1 MAADNKVK
9 DRLLDTIKSKAEE
22 AGYEVIILL
31 SNGIRIYRL
40 LLDGLGASQDGLAV
54 LELNFLDDTDMGLEA
69 DEGILQF
76 FVTFDVELDK
86 SRLTQILAALN
97 KINMVTTF
105 GAFQLYTDEWQLYY
119 RYTQLVKLD
128 EAGVPADAMKVL
140 NWIMAFVDDAYDN
153 IKELAGGRF

>member
-31 SNGIRIYRL
+31 SNGTRIYRL

-128 EAGVPADAMKVL
+128 ETGVPDDVMKVL
-140 NWIMAFVDDAYDN
+140 NWIMAFADDAYDN

>member
-105 GAFQLYTDEWQLYY
+105 GAFQMYADEWQLYY

-128 EAGVPADAMKVL
+128 EAGVPADAMRVL

-153 IKELAGGRF
+153 ITELAGGRF

>member
-54 LELNFLDDTDMGLEA
+54 LELNFLDDTEMGLEA

-128 EAGVPADAMKVL
+128 ETGVPDDAMKVL
-140 NWIMAFVDDAYDN
+140 TWIMAFAVGAYDN
-153 IKELAGGRF
+153 ITELAGGRF

>member
-1 MAADNKVK
+1 MVAYNNKE
-9 DRLLDTIKSKAEE
+9 RLLDTIKSRAEE
-22 AGYEVIILL
+22 AGYEVMVLL
-31 SNGIRIYRL
+31 SNGTRIYRL

-76 FVTFDVELDK
+76 FVTFDVEIDK
-86 SRLTQILAALN
+86 SRFTKILDALN

-119 RYTQLVKLD
+119 RYTQLIRLD
-128 EAGVPADAMKVL
+128 EDGVPTDVMKVL
-140 NWIMAFVDDAYDN
+140 NWIMTFADDAYDN
-153 IKELAGGRF
+153 ITELAGGKF

>member
-31 SNGIRIYRL
+31 SNEIRIYRL

-54 LELNFLDDTDMGLEA
+54 LELNFLDDTEMGLEA

-76 FVTFDVELDK
+76 FVTFDVEIDK

-128 EAGVPADAMKVL
+128 ETGVPDDVMKVL
-140 NWIMAFVDDAYDN
+140 NWIMAFADDAYDN
-153 IKELAGGRF
+153 ITELAGGRF

>member
-31 SNGIRIYRL
+31 SNGIKIYRL

-128 EAGVPADAMKVL
+128 EAGVPAEAMKVL

>member
-1 MAADNKVK
+1 MAADNKIK

-31 SNGIRIYRL
+31 SNGTRIYRL

-153 IKELAGGRF
+153 ITELAGGRF

>member
-1 MAADNKVK
+1 MTADNKVK

-31 SNGIRIYRL
+31 SNGTRIYRL

-76 FVTFDVELDK
+76 FVTFDVEIDK
-86 SRLTQILAALN
+86 SKLTQILAALN

-105 GAFQLYTDEWQLYY
+105 GAFELYTDEWQLYY
-119 RYTQLVKLD
+119 RYTQLIKLD
-128 EAGVPADAMKVL
+128 EAGVPADVMKVL
-140 NWIMAFVDDAYDN
+140 NWIMAFADDAYDN
-153 IKELAGGRF
+153 ITELAGGRF

>member
-128 EAGVPADAMKVL
+128 ESGVPADAMKVL
-140 NWIMAFVDDAYDN
+140 NWIMAFADDAYDN
-153 IKELAGGRF
+153 ITELAGGRF

>member
-128 EAGVPADAMKVL
+128 EAGVPADAMKVM

>member
-9 DRLLDTIKSKAEE
+9 DRLLDMIKSKAEE

-128 EAGVPADAMKVL
+128 EAGVPADAMRVL

-153 IKELAGGRF
+153 ITELAGGRF

>member
-1 MAADNKVK
+1 MAEDNKVK

-31 SNGIRIYRL
+31 SNGTRIYRL

-54 LELNFLDDTDMGLEA
+54 LELNFLDDMDMGLEA

-76 FVTFDVELDK
+76 FVTFDVEIDK

-140 NWIMAFVDDAYDN
+140 NWIMAFADDAYDN
-153 IKELAGGRF
+153 ITELAGGRF

>member
-31 SNGIRIYRL
+31 SNGTRIYRL

-128 EAGVPADAMKVL
+128 ESGVPADAMKVL
-140 NWIMAFVDDAYDN
+140 NWIMAFADDAYDN

>member
-1 MAADNKVK
+1 MAADNKIK

-31 SNGIRIYRL
+31 SNGTRIYRL

-54 LELNFLDDTDMGLEA
+54 LELNFLDDMDMGLEA

-76 FVTFDVELDK
+76 FVTFDVEIDK

-140 NWIMAFVDDAYDN
+140 NWIMAFADDAYDN
-153 IKELAGGRF
+153 ITELAGGRF

>member
-54 LELNFLDDTDMGLEA
+54 LELNFLDDTEMGLEA

-153 IKELAGGRF
+153 ITELAGGRF

>member
-9 DRLLDTIKSKAEE
+9 DKLLDTIKSKAEE

-31 SNGIRIYRL
+31 SNGTRIYRL

-54 LELNFLDDTDMGLEA
+54 LELEA

-76 FVTFDVELDK
+76 FVTFDVEIDK

-140 NWIMAFVDDAYDN
+140 NWIMAFADDAYDN
-153 IKELAGGRF
+153 ITELAGGRF

>member
-9 DRLLDTIKSKAEE
+9 DWLLDTIKSKAEE

-31 SNGIRIYRL
+31 SNGTRIYRL

-153 IKELAGGRF
+153 ITELAGGRF

>member
-128 EAGVPADAMKVL
+128 ETGVPDDAMKVL
-140 NWIMAFVDDAYDN
+140 NWIMAFADDAYDN
-153 IKELAGGRF
+153 ITELAGGRF

>member
-54 LELNFLDDTDMGLEA
+54 LELNFLDDTEMGLEA

-97 KINMVTTF
+97 KINMGTTF

-153 IKELAGGRF
+153 ITELAGGRF

>member
-1 MAADNKVK
+1 MTADNKVK

-22 AGYEVIILL
+22 AGYKVIILL
-31 SNGIRIYRL
+31 SNGTRIYRL

-76 FVTFDVELDK
+76 FVTFDVEIDK
-86 SRLTQILAALN
+86 SKLTQILAALN

-105 GAFQLYTDEWQLYY
+105 GAFELYTDEWQLYY
-119 RYTQLVKLD
+119 RYTQLIKLD
-128 EAGVPADAMKVL
+128 EAGVPADVMKVL
-140 NWIMAFVDDAYDN
+140 NWIMAFADDAYDN
-153 IKELAGGRF
+153 ITELAGGRF

>member
-1 MAADNKVK
+1 MAADNKIK

-31 SNGIRIYRL
+31 SNGTRIYRL

-140 NWIMAFVDDAYDN
+140 NWIMAFADDAYDN
-153 IKELAGGRF
+153 ITELAGGRF

>member
-31 SNGIRIYRL
+31 SNGTRIYRL

-140 NWIMAFVDDAYDN
+140 NWIMAFADDAYDN
-153 IKELAGGRF
+153 ITELAGGRF

>member
-128 EAGVPADAMKVL
+128 EAGVPADTMKVL
-140 NWIMAFVDDAYDN
+140 NWIMAFADDAYDN

>member
-31 SNGIRIYRL
+31 SNGTRIYRL

-54 LELNFLDDTDMGLEA
+54 LELNFLDDTEMGLEA

-76 FVTFDVELDK
+76 FVTFDVEIDK

-153 IKELAGGRF
+153 ITELAGGRF

>member
-1 MAADNKVK
+1 MTADNKVK

-31 SNGIRIYRL
+31 SNGTRIYRL

-54 LELNFLDDTDMGLEA
+54 LELNFLDDTNMGLEA

-76 FVTFDVELDK
+76 FVTFDVEIDK
-86 SRLTQILAALN
+86 SKHTQILAALN

-105 GAFQLYTDEWQLYY
+105 GAFELYTDEWQLYY
-119 RYTQLVKLD
+119 RYTQLIKLD
-128 EAGVPADAMKVL
+128 EAGVPADVMKVL
-140 NWIMAFVDDAYDN
+140 NWIMAFADDAYDN
-153 IKELAGGRF
+153 ITELAGGRF

>member
-54 LELNFLDDTDMGLEA
+54 LELNFLDDTEMGLEA

-128 EAGVPADAMKVL
+128 ETGVPDDAMKVL
-140 NWIMAFVDDAYDN
+140 NWIMAFADGAYDN
-153 IKELAGGRF
+153 ITELAGGRF

>member
-9 DRLLDTIKSKAEE
+9 DRLLDTIKLKAEE

-140 NWIMAFVDDAYDN
+140 NWIMAFADDAYDN
-153 IKELAGGRF
+153 ITELAGGRF

>member
-76 FVTFDVELDK
+76 FVTFDVEIDK

-140 NWIMAFVDDAYDN
+140 NWIMAFADDAYDN
-153 IKELAGGRF
+153 ITELAGGRF

>member
-31 SNGIRIYRL
+31 SNEIRIYRL

-128 EAGVPADAMKVL
+128 DAGVPAESMKVL

>member
-40 LLDGLGASQDGLAV
+40 LLDELGASQDGLAV
-54 LELNFLDDTDMGLEA
+54 LELNFLDDTEMGLEA

-76 FVTFDVELDK
+76 FVTFDVEIDK

-128 EAGVPADAMKVL
+128 ETGVPDDVMKVL
-140 NWIMAFVDDAYDN
+140 NWIMAFADGAYDN
-153 IKELAGGRF
+153 ITELAGGRF

>member
-86 SRLTQILAALN
+86 SRLTQILVALN

-128 EAGVPADAMKVL
+128 ESGVPADAMKVL
-140 NWIMAFVDDAYDN
+140 NWIMAFADDAYDN
-153 IKELAGGRF
+153 ITELAGGRF

>member
-140 NWIMAFVDDAYDN
+140 NWIMAFADDAYDN
-153 IKELAGGRF
+153 ITELAGGRF

>member
-128 EAGVPADAMKVL
+128 EAGVPAEAMKVL
-140 NWIMAFVDDAYDN
+140 NWIMAFADDAYDN

>member
-31 SNGIRIYRL
+31 SNEIRIYRL

-54 LELNFLDDTDMGLEA
+54 LELNFLDDTEMGLEA

-76 FVTFDVELDK
+76 FVTFDVEIDK

-140 NWIMAFVDDAYDN
+140 NWIMAFADDAHDN

>member
-31 SNGIRIYRL
+31 SNGTRIYRL

-54 LELNFLDDTDMGLEA
+54 LELNFLDDTEMGLEA

-76 FVTFDVELDK
+76 FVTFDVEIDK

-128 EAGVPADAMKVL
+128 ETGVPDDVMKVL
-140 NWIMAFVDDAYDN
+140 NWIMAFADDAYDN
-153 IKELAGGRF
+153 ITELAGGRF